1 MKSSPGTELRL
12 THAWEIRLGAGDFH
26 FSNARRV
33 PSNPGIDEMMYTV
46 GLSYHLQ
53 SRSTAD

>member
-1 MKSSPGTELRL
+1 VGMELRL

-26 FSNARRV
+26 FSNARQV
-33 PSNPGIDEMMYTV
+33 PSNPGIDEMMYTA
-46 GLSYHLQ
+46 GLSYHLH